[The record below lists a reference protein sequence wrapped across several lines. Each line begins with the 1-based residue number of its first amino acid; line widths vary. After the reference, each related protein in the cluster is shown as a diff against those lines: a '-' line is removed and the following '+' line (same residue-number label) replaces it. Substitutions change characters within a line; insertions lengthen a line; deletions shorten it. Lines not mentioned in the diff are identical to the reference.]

1 MKRKIIIIQLLLLA
15 LSLPSQAQNKN
26 FRQDF
31 EAFKN
36 KAKKEYADFRKK
48 ALADYAQFVRE
59 AWEEFGAE
67 PPVDI
72 PKEEKVEPMVTPEFE
87 EETASWFSKL
97 FGIGKKDSKE
107 EAAKKAQKEAEK
119 QARKEAKKEAKRKK
133 REKTNANLAVQQV
146 VAAPAPAP
154 KQPQPLAEVV
164 PVPEKANDYM
174 AFEVFGTQCKVRI
187 GDNCRIRLNGLSGDD
202 IADAIMEF
210 TKAQYDNLLYD
221 CLQERKKHQFSDWA
235 YYQMLLALTDKFY
248 GKHTN
253 EGTLVMGFLYSQSG
267 YKMRFAH
274 DNSKL
279 YILVASQYSIFKK
292 PFFYVDGECYYL
304 LDDIGDD
311 SKMSVCKAKF
321 PKESPLSLQISAVQD
336 FSYNP
341 VSERTITSPKNPDFS
356 FTIKSNKNYIDFF
369 DTYPSSYTDNNFM
382 TRWAMYANTPLD
394 KNITSQLYP
403 QMRDKLNGMSPVEM
417 VQQLDWW
424 VQGSIDIKRENPN
437 QECLLYAYDDDVWGF
452 DRAFFGEET
461 LFYPYCDCEDRS
473 ILLSHLVRDLV
484 NLDVVLVYYPGH
496 LAMAV
501 NFPEDIPGD
510 YVTLEGRKFTIVDP
524 TYVGS
529 DVGEAMPTFKD
540 KGTTVILLQRQ
551 G

>member
-1 MKRKIIIIQLLLLA
+1 MKKLIIITQLLMLA
-15 LSLPSQAQNKN
+15 LALPVQAQNKN
-26 FRQDF
+26 FRKDF
-31 EAFKN
+31 EDFKN
-36 KAKKEYADFRKK
+36 KARREYSDFRKK
-48 ALADYAQFVRE
+48 ALAEYAQFVRE

-97 FGIGKKDSKE
+97 FGFGKKDPQE
-107 EAAKKAQKEAEK
+107 EAAKKAKKEAREAEK
-119 QARKEAKKEAKRKK
+119 RAKKEAKRKK
-133 REKTNANLAVQQV
+133 REKTNDNLAIQQV
-146 VAAPAPAP
+146 VKAPAPAP
-154 KQPQPLAEVV
+154 KQPQPLSEVV

-174 AFEVFGTQCKVRI
+174 AFEVFGTPCKVRI
-187 GDNCRIRLNGLSGDD
+187 GNNCHVRLTGLSGDEV
-202 IADAIMEF
+202 ADAITEF
-210 TKAQYDNLLYD
+210 TKPQFDNLLYD

-279 YILVASQYSIFKK
+279 YIIVASQYNIFKK
-292 PFFYVDGECYYL
+292 SFFYVDNECYYL
-304 LDDIGDD
+304 LENVADD

-321 PKESPLSLQISAVQD
+321 PKESPLSLQITAVQN
-336 FSYNP
+336 FNYNP

-356 FTIKSNKNYIDFF
+356 FTIKPNKNYIDFF

-403 QMRDKLNGMSPVEM
+403 QMEQKLSGMSPLEK

-424 VQGSIDIKRENPN
+424 VQGTIDIRRENPN
-437 QECLLYAYDDDVWGF
+437 QGCFLYAYDDDVWGG

-461 LFYPYCDCEDRS
+461 FFYPYCDCEDRS

-484 NLDVVLVYYPGH
+484 KLDVVLVYYPGH

-501 NFPEDIPGD
+501 HFPEDIPGD
-510 YVTLEGRKFTIVDP
+510 FVTLDGRKFTIVDP

-529 DVGEAMPTFKD
+529 DVGESMPGCKE
-540 KGTTVILLQRQ
+540 KGTTVILLERNS
-551 G
+551 

>member
-1 MKRKIIIIQLLLLA
+1 MKKLIIITQLLMLA
-15 LSLPSQAQNKN
+15 IALPVQAQNKN
-26 FRQDF
+26 FRKDF
-31 EAFKN
+31 EDFKN
-36 KAKKEYADFRKK
+36 KARKEYSDFRKK
-48 ALADYAQFVRE
+48 ALAEYAQFVRE

-97 FGIGKKDSKE
+97 FGFGKKDPQE
-107 EAAKKAQKEAEK
+107 EAAKKAKKEAREAEK
-119 QARKEAKKEAKRKK
+119 RAKKEAKRKN
-133 REKTNANLAVQQV
+133 REKTNDNLAIQQV
-146 VAAPAPAP
+146 VKAPAPAP
-154 KQPQPLAEVV
+154 KQPQPLSEVV

-174 AFEVFGTQCKVRI
+174 AFEVFGTPCKVRI
-187 GDNCRIRLNGLSGDD
+187 GNNCHVRLTGLSGDEV
-202 IADAIMEF
+202 ADAITEF
-210 TKAQYDNLLYD
+210 TKPQFDNLLYD

-279 YILVASQYSIFKK
+279 YIIVASQYNIFKK
-292 PFFYVDGECYYL
+292 SFFYVDNECYYL
-304 LDDIGDD
+304 LENVADD

-321 PKESPLSLQISAVQD
+321 PKESPLSLQITAVQA
-336 FSYNP
+336 FNYNP

-356 FTIKSNKNYIDFF
+356 FTIKPNKNYIDFF

-403 QMRDKLNGMSPVEM
+403 QMEQKLSGMSPLEK

-424 VQGSIDIKRENPN
+424 VQGTIDIRRENPN
-437 QECLLYAYDDDVWGF
+437 QGCFLYAYDDDVWGG

-461 LFYPYCDCEDRS
+461 FFYPYCDCEDRS

-484 NLDVVLVYYPGH
+484 KLDVILVYYPGH

-501 NFPEDIPGD
+501 NFQEDVPGD
-510 YVTLEGRKFTIVDP
+510 YIMVDGRKFTVCDP

-529 DVGEAMPTFKD
+529 DVGETMPTMKD
-540 KGTTVILLQRQ
+540 KSTTVILLQRK

>member
-1 MKRKIIIIQLLLLA
+1 MKRNIIIIQLLMLVLA
-15 LSLPSQAQNKN
+15 LPVQAQNKN

-48 ALADYAQFVRE
+48 ALAEYAQFVRE

-67 PPVDI
+67 PPVEV
-72 PKEEKVEPMVTPEFE
+72 PKEEKVMPMVTPEFE
-87 EETASWFSKL
+87 DETASWFTKL
-97 FGIGKKDSKE
+97 FGLDKKDP
-107 EAAKKAQKEAEK
+107 QKEAERK
-119 QARKEAKKEAKRKK
+119 ARKEAKEAEKKAKKEAKRRK
-133 REKTNANLAVQQV
+133 RELTNDHLAVQQV

-174 AFEVFGTQCKVRI
+174 TFDVFGTQCRVRI
-187 GDNCRIRLNGLSGDD
+187 GDNCRIHLNGLSGDEL
-202 IADAIMEF
+202 ADAIGEF
-210 TKAQYDNLLYD
+210 SKSQYDNMLYD
-221 CLQERKKHQFSDWA
+221 CLQERKNHHFSDWA

-267 YKMRFAH
+267 YKMRYAH

-279 YILVASQYSIFKK
+279 YILVASQYNIFKK
-292 PFFYVDGECYYL
+292 SFFYVDGECYYL
-304 LDDIGDD
+304 LDNIGDD
-311 SKMSVCKAKF
+311 AKLAICKAKF
-321 PKESPLSLQISAVQD
+321 PKESPLSLQITAVQD
-336 FSYNP
+336 FTENP
-341 VSERTITSPKNPDFS
+341 TLERTITSPRNPDFS
-356 FTIKSNKNYIDFF
+356 FTLKSNKNYIDFYN
-369 DTYPSSYTDNNFM
+369 TYPSSYTDNNFM
-382 TRWAMYANTPLD
+382 TRWAMYANTPLE
-394 KNITSQLYP
+394 KGITAQLYP
-403 QMRDKLNGMSPVEM
+403 SMREKLDGMSPLEK

-424 VQGSIDIKRENPN
+424 VQGTVDVKRENPD
-437 QECLLYAYDDDVWGF
+437 QGCFLYAFDDDVWGF

-461 LFYPYCDCEDRS
+461 FFYPYCDCEDRS

-501 NFPEDIPGD
+501 NFQEDVPGD
-510 YVTLEGRKFTIVDP
+510 YIMVDGRKFTVCDP

-529 DVGEAMPTFKD
+529 DVGETMPTMKD
-540 KGTTVILLQRQ
+540 KSTTVILLQRK

>member
-1 MKRKIIIIQLLLLA
+1 MKRNIIIIQLLMLVLA
-15 LSLPSQAQNKN
+15 LPVQAQNKN

-48 ALADYAQFVRE
+48 ALAEYAQFVRE

-67 PPVDI
+67 PPVEV
-72 PKEEKVEPMVTPEFE
+72 PKEEKVMPMVTPEFE
-87 EETASWFSKL
+87 DETASWFTKL
-97 FGIGKKDSKE
+97 FGLDKKDP
-107 EAAKKAQKEAEK
+107 QKEAERK
-119 QARKEAKKEAKRKK
+119 ARKEAKEAEKKAKKEAKRRK
-133 REKTNANLAVQQV
+133 RELTNDHLAVQQV

-174 AFEVFGTQCKVRI
+174 TFDVFGTQCRVRI
-187 GDNCRIRLNGLSGDD
+187 GDNCRIHLNGLSGDEL
-202 IADAIMEF
+202 ADAIGEF
-210 TKAQYDNLLYD
+210 SKSQYDNMLYD
-221 CLQERKKHQFSDWA
+221 CLQERKNHHFSDWA

-267 YKMRFAH
+267 YKMRYAH

-279 YILVASQYSIFKK
+279 YILVASQYNIFKK
-292 PFFYVDGECYYL
+292 SFFYVDGECYYL
-304 LDDIGDD
+304 LDNIGDD
-311 SKMSVCKAKF
+311 TKLAICKAKF
-321 PKESPLSLQISAVQD
+321 PKESPLSLQITAVQD
-336 FSYNP
+336 FTENP
-341 VSERTITSPKNPDFS
+341 TLERTITSPRNPDFS
-356 FTIKSNKNYIDFF
+356 FTLKSNKNYIDFYN
-369 DTYPSSYTDNNFM
+369 TYPSSYTDNNFM
-382 TRWAMYANTPLD
+382 TRWAMYANTPLE
-394 KNITSQLYP
+394 K
-403 QMRDKLNGMSPVEM
+403 

-424 VQGSIDIKRENPN
+424 VQGTVDVKRENPD
-437 QECLLYAYDDDVWGF
+437 QGCFLYAFDDDVWGF

-461 LFYPYCDCEDRS
+461 FFYPYCDCEDRS

-501 NFPEDIPGD
+501 NFQEDVPGD
-510 YVTLEGRKFTIVDP
+510 YIMVDGRKFTVCDP

-529 DVGEAMPTFKD
+529 DVGETMPTMKD
-540 KGTTVILLQRQ
+540 KSTTVILLQRK

>member
-1 MKRKIIIIQLLLLA
+1 MKKLIIITQLLMLA
-15 LSLPSQAQNKN
+15 LALPVQAQNKN
-26 FRQDF
+26 FRKDF
-31 EAFKN
+31 EDFKN
-36 KAKKEYADFRKK
+36 KARREYSDFRKK
-48 ALADYAQFVRE
+48 ALAEYAQFVRE

-97 FGIGKKDSKE
+97 FGFGKKDPQE
-107 EAAKKAQKEAEK
+107 EAAKKAKKEAREAEK
-119 QARKEAKKEAKRKK
+119 RAKKEAKRKM
-133 REKTNANLAVQQV
+133 REKTNDNLAIQQV
-146 VAAPAPAP
+146 VKAPAPAP
-154 KQPQPLAEVV
+154 KQPQPLSEVV

-174 AFEVFGTQCKVRI
+174 AFEVFGTPCKVRI
-187 GDNCRIRLNGLSGDD
+187 GNNCHVRLTGLSGDEV
-202 IADAIMEF
+202 ADAITEF
-210 TKAQYDNLLYD
+210 TKPQFDNLLYD

-279 YILVASQYSIFKK
+279 YIIVASQYNIFKK
-292 PFFYVDGECYYL
+292 SFFYVDNECYYL
-304 LDDIGDD
+304 LENVADD

-321 PKESPLSLQISAVQD
+321 PKESPLSLQITAVQD
-336 FSYNP
+336 FNYNP

-356 FTIKSNKNYIDFF
+356 FTIKPNKNYIDFF

-403 QMRDKLNGMSPVEM
+403 QMEQKLSGMSPLEK

-424 VQGSIDIKRENPN
+424 VQGTIDIRRENPN
-437 QECLLYAYDDDVWGF
+437 QGCFLYAYDDDVWGG

-461 LFYPYCDCEDRS
+461 IFYPYCDCEDRS

-484 NLDVVLVYYPGH
+484 KLDVVLVYYPGH

-501 NFPEDIPGD
+501 HFPEEVLGD
-510 YVTLEGRKFTIVDP
+510 FITLDGRKFTIVDP

-529 DVGEAMPTFKD
+529 DVGESMPGCKE
-540 KGTTVILLQRQ
+540 KGTTVILLERNS
-551 G
+551 

>member
-1 MKRKIIIIQLLLLA
+1 MKRNIIIIQLLMLVLA
-15 LSLPSQAQNKN
+15 LPVQAQNKN

-48 ALADYAQFVRE
+48 ALAEYAQFVRE

-67 PPVDI
+67 PPVEV
-72 PKEEKVEPMVTPEFE
+72 PKEEKVMPMVTPEFE
-87 EETASWFSKL
+87 DETASWFTKL
-97 FGIGKKDSKE
+97 FGLDKKDP
-107 EAAKKAQKEAEK
+107 QKEAERK
-119 QARKEAKKEAKRKK
+119 ARKEAKEAEKKAKKEAKRRK
-133 REKTNANLAVQQV
+133 RELTNDHLAVQQV

-174 AFEVFGTQCKVRI
+174 TFDVFGTQCRVRI
-187 GDNCRIRLNGLSGDD
+187 GDNCRIHLNGLSGDEL
-202 IADAIMEF
+202 ADAIGEF
-210 TKAQYDNLLYD
+210 SKSQYDNMLYD
-221 CLQERKKHQFSDWA
+221 CLQERKNHHFSDWA

-267 YKMRFAH
+267 YKMRYAH

-279 YILVASQYSIFKK
+279 YILVASQYNIFKK
-292 PFFYVDGECYYL
+292 SFFYVDGECYYL
-304 LDDIGDD
+304 LDNIGDD
-311 SKMSVCKAKF
+311 TKLAICKAKF
-321 PKESPLSLQISAVQD
+321 PKESPLSLQITAVQD
-336 FSYNP
+336 FSENP
-341 VSERTITSPKNPDFS
+341 TLERTITSPRNPDFS
-356 FTIKSNKNYIDFF
+356 FTLKSNKNYIDFYN
-369 DTYPSSYTDNNFM
+369 TYPSSYTDNNFM
-382 TRWAMYANTPLD
+382 TRWAMYANTPLE
-394 KNITSQLYP
+394 KGITAQLYP
-403 QMRDKLNGMSPVEM
+403 SMREKLDGMSPLEK

-424 VQGSIDIKRENPN
+424 VQGTVDVKRENPD
-437 QECLLYAYDDDVWGF
+437 QGCFLYAFDDDVWGF

-461 LFYPYCDCEDRS
+461 FFYPYCDCEDRS

-501 NFPEDIPGD
+501 NFQEDVPGD
-510 YVTLEGRKFTIVDP
+510 YIMVDGRKFTVCDP

-529 DVGEAMPTFKD
+529 DVGETMPTMKD
-540 KGTTVILLQRQ
+540 KSTTVILLQRK

>member
-1 MKRKIIIIQLLLLA
+1 MKKLIIITQLLMLA
-15 LSLPSQAQNKN
+15 LALPVQAQNKN
-26 FRQDF
+26 FRKDF
-31 EAFKN
+31 EDFKN
-36 KAKKEYADFRKK
+36 KARKEYSDFRKK
-48 ALADYAQFVRE
+48 ALAEYAQFVRE

-97 FGIGKKDSKE
+97 FGFGKKDPQE
-107 EAAKKAQKEAEK
+107 EAAKKAKKEAREAEK
-119 QARKEAKKEAKRKK
+119 RAKKEAKRKQ
-133 REKTNANLAVQQV
+133 REKTNDNLAIQQV
-146 VAAPAPAP
+146 VKAPAPAP
-154 KQPQPLAEVV
+154 KQPQPLSEVV

-174 AFEVFGTQCKVRI
+174 AFEVFGTPCKVRI
-187 GDNCRIRLNGLSGDD
+187 GNNCHVRLTGLSGDEV
-202 IADAIMEF
+202 ADAITEF
-210 TKAQYDNLLYD
+210 TKPQFDNLLYD

-279 YILVASQYSIFKK
+279 YIIVASQYNIFKK
-292 PFFYVDGECYYL
+292 SFFYVDNECYYL
-304 LDDIGDD
+304 LENVADD

-321 PKESPLSLQISAVQD
+321 PKESPLSLQITAVQD
-336 FSYNP
+336 FNYNP

-356 FTIKSNKNYIDFF
+356 FTIKPNKNYIDFF

-403 QMRDKLNGMSPVEM
+403 QMEQKLSGMSPLEK

-424 VQGSIDIKRENPN
+424 VQGSIDIRDASSMPMTMM
-437 QECLLYAYDDDVWGF
+437 CGVSTA
-452 DRAFFGEET
+452 
-461 LFYPYCDCEDRS
+461 PS
-473 ILLSHLVRDLV
+473 LVRR
-484 NLDVVLVYYPGH
+484 PSS
-496 LAMAV
+496 
-501 NFPEDIPGD
+501 IPIVTVRTAR
-510 YVTLEGRKFTIVDP
+510 YCSLIWCVTLLNWMLSWYTIL
-524 TYVGS
+524 
-529 DVGEAMPTFKD
+529 
-540 KGTTVILLQRQ
+540 VILPWRFISRRISPVTLSRWMVVSSPS
-551 G
+551 

>member
-1 MKRKIIIIQLLLLA
+1 MKRNIIIIQLLMLVLA
-15 LSLPSQAQNKN
+15 LPVQAQNKN

-48 ALADYAQFVRE
+48 ALAEYAQFVRE

-67 PPVDI
+67 PPVEV
-72 PKEEKVEPMVTPEFE
+72 PKEEKVMPMVTPEFE
-87 EETASWFSKL
+87 DETASWFTKL
-97 FGIGKKDSKE
+97 FGLDKKDP
-107 EAAKKAQKEAEK
+107 QKEAERK
-119 QARKEAKKEAKRKK
+119 ARKEAKEAEKKAKKEAKRRK
-133 REKTNANLAVQQV
+133 RELTNDHLAVQQV

-174 AFEVFGTQCKVRI
+174 TFDVFGTQCRVRI
-187 GDNCRIRLNGLSGDD
+187 GDNCRIHLNGLSGDEL
-202 IADAIMEF
+202 ADAIGEF
-210 TKAQYDNLLYD
+210 SKSQYDNMLYD
-221 CLQERKKHQFSDWA
+221 CLQERKNHHFSDWA

-267 YKMRFAH
+267 YKMRYAH

-279 YILVASQYSIFKK
+279 YILVASQYNIFKK
-292 PFFYVDGECYYL
+292 SFFYVDGECYYL
-304 LDDIGDD
+304 LDNIGDD
-311 SKMSVCKAKF
+311 TKLAICKAKF
-321 PKESPLSLQISAVQD
+321 PKESPLSLQITAVQD
-336 FSYNP
+336 FTENP
-341 VSERTITSPKNPDFS
+341 TLERTITSPRNPDFS
-356 FTIKSNKNYIDFF
+356 FTLKSNKNYIDFYN
-369 DTYPSSYTDNNFM
+369 TYPSSYTDNNFM
-382 TRWAMYANTPLD
+382 TRWAMYANTPLE
-394 KNITSQLYP
+394 KGITAQLYP
-403 QMRDKLNGMSPVEM
+403 SMREKLDGMSPLEK

-424 VQGSIDIKRENPN
+424 VQGTVDVKRENPD
-437 QECLLYAYDDDVWGF
+437 QGCFLYAFDDDVWGF

-461 LFYPYCDCEDRS
+461 FFYPYCDCEDRS

-501 NFPEDIPGD
+501 NFQEDVPGD
-510 YVTLEGRKFTIVDP
+510 YIMVDGRKFTVCDP

-529 DVGEAMPTFKD
+529 DVGETMPTMKD
-540 KGTTVILLQRQ
+540 KSTTVILLQRK